1 MENYFN
7 YFTEIEEHFW
17 KKRGTSLLLST
28 LDWALIET
36 WKESAIPLE
45 AVLKGIDR
53 AFEKHEKRR
62 HKVRMVNSLAYCQQA
77 VLEAAQEKE
86 RTTLQHPSS
95 GDPFQREELD
105 EFFAANARAVEK
117 AAVRLDGQSRPESAG
132 AFRAIAASLDEMAAA
147 CRTDSPLDLEEVE
160 RRLTVLE
167 EKMFSTLVASADE
180 LEMVKIRGEMDRSLA
195 PVRHKMGSDQI
206 ALLQKQYMH
215 RMLLE
220 KAALPRLSLFYL

>member
-77 VLEAAQEKE
+77 VLEAAEGSGKAQIKVDSEGGVQAKESKTRFIAPVISLVLASRAADNEHHHDHDAAERQYQSQE
-86 RTTLQHPSS
+86 RTS
-95 GDPFQREELD
+95 
-105 EFFAANARAVEK
+105 VW
-117 AAVRLDGQSRPESAG
+117 
-132 AFRAIAASLDEMAAA
+132 
-147 CRTDSPLDLEEVE
+147 
-160 RRLTVLE
+160 
-167 EKMFSTLVASADE
+167 
-180 LEMVKIRGEMDRSLA
+180 
-195 PVRHKMGSDQI
+195 
-206 ALLQKQYMH
+206 
-215 RMLLE
+215 
-220 KAALPRLSLFYL
+220 LFTQ